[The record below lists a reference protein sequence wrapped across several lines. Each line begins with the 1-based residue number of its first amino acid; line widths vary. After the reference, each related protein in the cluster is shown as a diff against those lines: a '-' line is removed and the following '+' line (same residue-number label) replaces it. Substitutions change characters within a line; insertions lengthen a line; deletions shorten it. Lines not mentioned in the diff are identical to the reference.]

1 MLQVDELKFRWKEQA
16 FHYDFRL
23 AAGSTLAIQG
33 RSGIGKSTLL
43 ELIAGFIH
51 PDSGDI
57 RWQGQSLL
65 PLSVE
70 QRPVSMLFQTHNLF
84 EHISVLQNLQ
94 LGWPERV
101 NRERDSRIRSAAGQ
115 LGVGEL
121 LLRSPASLSGGQRQR
136 IALLRTLLRPE
147 PLVLLDEPFTGLD
160 STTRQQALT
169 WVRETAQAQ
178 NKTLLLVTHQDEDVR
193 QLADQVLVLEGNV

>member
-1 MLQVDELKFRWKEQA
+1 M
-16 FHYDFRL
+16 
-23 AAGSTLAIQG
+23 
-33 RSGIGKSTLL
+33 GKSTLL

-57 RWQGQSLL
+57 CWQGQSLL

-136 IALLRTLLRPE
+136 IACCVPCCVRNHWCCWMSHLP
-147 PLVLLDEPFTGLD
+147 TG
-160 STTRQQALT
+160 QYHPAAGNYLT
-169 WVRETAQAQ
+169 GKPRRR
-178 NKTLLLVTHQDEDVR
+178 KQDPVVSH
-193 QLADQVLVLEGNV
+193 ASG